1 MSDDKEDETKETS
14 INLVTEMEDLE
25 VISVTE
31 DMTDEVVTLLAES
44 AFSPSETAEGARD
57 EGCVTLSMMNSW

>member
-1 MSDDKEDETKETS
+1 MKDKRIPNPTRRQPFTGGYGSHLEEESSEDT
-14 INLVTEMEDLE
+14 
-25 VISVTE
+25 
-31 DMTDEVVTLLAES
+31 TDEVVTLLAES